1 MQVFTVQE
9 ARRQAHQ
16 LHIPVRLDISVQE
29 EVHTRYLVTMEL
41 TRMSSNKEHVR
52 SAFKVIT
59 VMEPFSMQPTAV
71 MGFSSRPL
79 VSKVTTVP
87 VGLDL
92 QGSTSVQQVMK
103 VVFTLYFARV
113 FRDA

>member
-9 ARRQAHQ
+9 DRRQAHQ
-16 LHIPVRLDISVQE
+16 LHILVRLDISVPG
-29 EVHTRYLVTMEL
+29 EVHTRYLVAMEL
-41 TRMSSNKEHVR
+41 TRMSSNEEHVR

-59 VMEPFSMQPTAV
+59 VMEPFSMQLTAL

-79 VSKVTTVP
+79 VSKVTTVL

-92 QGSTSVQQVMK
+92 HGSTSVQDRK
-103 VVFTLYFARV
+103 SVV
-113 FRDA
+113 